1 MKHFEIEIQKLNY
14 IYDNLLSGLI
24 AVPLLSAILFYSYY
38 GIVDTKHLY
47 IWFVSNLIVILF
59 RAFLLSSYR
68 KATIT
73 QNNFLFYYKT
83 FFVLASLTAFLWGS
97 GAFFIFP
104 SQVEYQIIILL
115 FVAGL
120 ISGVSV
126 NISLYNSM
134 FITYLLLSL
143 VPYIYVFF
151 MQSSDISLMLSTS
164 LFLYML
170 ILYIIGKKIS
180 LTIEKNFTL
189 ASKLEIKVEEANS
202 ANKAKS
208 EFLSIMSHEIR
219 TPLNAIMGFV
229 QILKYSE
236 KDEKKWKYLDTI
248 DNSSKVLT
256 NVINDILDITKIE
269 AGKLI
274 LEEVEFNTQEE
285 FHTIYTLFEQ
295 NCIEKDIRLI
305 NSISPNIPNYLKS
318 DIMRIKQI
326 VSNLL
331 SNAIKFTEENKNI
344 ELIINYDDV
353 TATLYIEVKDEGIG
367 ISEKNIEKITE
378 SFTQADSSTA
388 RKYGGTG
395 LGLSIVTQLLA
406 LFKSELKIQSSV
418 GKGSSFSFEIIAE
431 SCESPTKDEVSKQ
444 KTLFDGKKILV
455 AEDNKTNQMLIEIL
469 LEDLNIETTIAA
481 DGLIAEELY
490 QQGDF
495 DLVLMDI
502 NMPNKNGTEAML
514 EIKAVQQIDKK
525 EVPIIALTANTVSG
539 DREKYLN
546 LGFDDYLSKPIENDM
561 LLKVLN
567 KYL

>member
-525 EVPIIALTANTVSG
+525 EVPIIALTANAVSC

>member
-525 EVPIIALTANTVSG
+525 EVPIIALTANAVSG